1 MLKEEKSELEKRH
14 GVCISDAAF
23 DLADNSQLFPEK
35 CVRRIL
41 DEACKLVQEN
51 FTSCR
56 NEIDQF
62 NDNARELGQTLVELT
77 ELHRD
82 DNSSETQFWVDRLKS
97 ERDSA
102 SFHINGFF
110 MRWGFEKDFIFC
122 EDAEKIR
129 SLRDRVIASS
139 DFDPNFTLIIDQFL
153 VDIQRSI
160 FNRFPG
166 NLTVRACHVAEV
178 ISRLTDVP
186 FTQIIRSN
194 INSHKKKA
202 VKMTNKRVVNQKHVV
217 KEIFKILAS
226 EKTVITNRPR
236 GSFLLV
242 GPTGVG
248 KREIAKSVALHW
260 YSDASRLVEIDMSE
274 YADDYLSYCCNNFC
288 LPFIG
293 SKTKSSYKHQ
303 QNIWNRL
310 TEVVA
315 KRPYSVILLHNV
327 DKDCFNTLTKVLLR
341 ISSDESVDFSK
352 SIIFMTSSSNPLELD
367 KTRDCTLKD
376 TRVEGTE
383 INCGALLPCLDKVLA
398 VECSHDQKA
407 VARLLLREIV
417 REAYGERYVVHASN
431 AALDVLFLMAHKQCI
446 GEDGNAIK
454 NALIE
459 HIISPLSLIAKD
471 LNNAFVCVDTCVGSS
486 KLSFRVEPHDSKSVA
501 SRYFNFKDGTFD
513 EFITDIK
520 TTMEALAKIF
530 HLRCQ
535 FSDFTESGQN
545 FSPLNNLLLE
555 ACDGL
560 LVHAISLHAYK
571 EMLIET
577 KNKVMKLQRQ
587 FSDLPESDQEKLVSK
602 ACNEIAV
609 RYNISPTREVD
620 KEIASNG
627 PFPTA
632 EEQEKFKFVSKSLQ
646 ESNKIGIGKA
656 VKAIVD
662 ALVEMS
668 DSSLEL
674 PNLPPRNYMFE
685 GLNHEAKTK
694 LIRCLG
700 DSLGD
705 SFFTYIK
712 LDENY
717 KGGKKEKESLIG
729 KVKENP
735 CMVVLIDGIEFAH
748 GIFYKSLLD
757 IFDKGVLDD
766 CEGLGVE
773 FWRSII
779 ILTSTT
785 RKL

>member
-23 DLADNSQLFPEK
+23 DLADKSEFFPEK
-35 CVRRIL
+35 CVGRIL

-51 FTSCR
+51 FTSCGD
-56 NEIDQF
+56 EIDQF
-62 NDNARELGQTLVELT
+62 NDKARELGRTLVELT
-77 ELHRD
+77 ELLRD
-82 DNSSETQFWVDRLKS
+82 DNSPETQFWVDRLKS

-110 MRWGFEKDFIFC
+110 IRWGFEKDFIFC

-129 SLRDRVIASS
+129 SLRDRIIASS
-139 DFDPNFTLIIDQFL
+139 DFDDPNFTLIVDQFL

-160 FNRFPG
+160 LTRFPG
-166 NLTVRACHVAEV
+166 NLTVRDCHVAEV

-194 INSHKKKA
+194 INSHKRKA
-202 VKMTNKRVVNQKHVV
+202 IKMTNKRVVNQKHVV

-226 EKTVITNRPR
+226 EKPIITNRPR
-236 GSFLLV
+236 ASFLLV

-260 YSDASRLVEIDMSE
+260 YCDASRLVEIDMSE

-293 SKTKSSYKHQ
+293 SKTKSSYKQQ
-303 QNIWNRL
+303 QNLWNRFS
-310 TEVVA
+310 EVVA

-327 DKDCFNTLTKVLLR
+327 DKDCFDTLTKVLLR

-367 KTRDCTLKD
+367 KTRDCTFKD
-376 TRVEGTE
+376 KKVEGTK
-383 INCGALLPCLDKVLA
+383 IIGGDLLFCLDKILA
-398 VECSHDQKA
+398 VECSHDRKA

-417 REAYGERYVVHASN
+417 REAYGERSVVHASN
-431 AALDVLFLMAHKQCI
+431 AALDVLFLMSQKQCI

-454 NALIE
+454 KALLK

-471 LNNAFVCVDTCVGSS
+471 LDNAFVCVDTYVGSS
-486 KLSFRVEPHDSKSVA
+486 KLSFRVEPHDPKSVA

-513 EFITDIK
+513 DFITDIK
-520 TTMEALAKIF
+520 TIVEALAKIF
-530 HLRCQ
+530 HLRRR
-535 FSDFTESGQN
+535 FSDLSESGQN
-545 FSPLNNLLLE
+545 LSPLNNLLLE

-577 KNKVMKLQRQ
+577 KNKVMQLRRQ
-587 FSDLPESDQEKLVSK
+587 FSDLPESDQRKLVSK
-602 ACNEIAV
+602 ACSEIAV

-620 KEIASNG
+620 KEIASSG
-627 PFPTA
+627 HFPTA

-646 ESNKIGIGKA
+646 KSNKIGIAKA
-656 VKAIVD
+656 VKVIVD

-694 LIRCLG
+694 LIGCLG
-700 DSLGD
+700 DSLGN
-705 SFFTYIK
+705 SLFTYIK

-729 KVKENP
+729 KVKKNP
-735 CMVVLIDGIEFAH
+735 CMVVLIDGIEFADD
-748 GIFYKSLLD
+748 IFYKCLLD
-757 IFDKGVLDD
+757 ISDKGILDD
-766 CEGLGVE
+766 C
-773 FWRSII
+773 
-779 ILTSTT
+779 
-785 RKL
+785 